1 MDGPSRFFPLP
12 LGETTLNSLDVGGLI
27 SLRDV
32 YVRLGWLPYPLRL
45 LIDFPITRIRGVL
58 RTHSP
63 RSASFRVQPAFPTTN
78 KPSRFLCPTC
88 SRPAAGVFAIF
99 SPPRAFFRSS
109 RPERRP
115 ASGSA
120 PRIERAIG
128 IADVLAAARYPVF
141 HRGRFRRSH
150 GTATRC
156 HFVITSS
163 RPLFRGNDFQRRIAR
178 LSGTSGRYLSRYL
191 APGFACGIITIVIGL
206 H

>member
-1 MDGPSRFFPLP
+1 MDALRPPWFFPLP

-88 SRPAAGVFAIF
+88 SRPAAGVFAVPF
-99 SPPRAFFRSS
+99 PPRGFFRSS
-109 RPERRP
+109 RPSGGRRLRAAYRARDRNRRRP
-115 ASGSA
+115 
-120 PRIERAIG
+120 RAG
-128 IADVLAAARYPVF
+128 EVSRLP
-141 HRGRFRRSH
+141 
-150 GTATRC
+150 
-156 HFVITSS
+156 S
-163 RPLFRGNDFQRRIAR
+163 RPFSSATESRNRDPMPFRNYIVA
-178 LSGTSGRYLSRYL
+178 SALSRE
-191 APGFACGIITIVIGL
+191 
-206 H
+206 